1 MPEDLWQPR
10 IVAFV
15 CQWCTY
21 AGADLAG
28 TSRMKYDPNVRVV
41 KLPCSGR
48 IDPLFIVKAFEQGA
62 DGVLVSGCHP
72 GDCHYVTGNLLTRR
86 RFTAFRELLTF
97 LGLEPERLEF
107 SWVSAAEA
115 IKWTEVVDALA
126 DRIRQLGPRGSKWG
140 ADEVDNEFST
150 LRSALPGRPQA
161 GFPHAGAYVAGER
174 AIRETAHRLLESAEV
189 DVVVGYGQGTL
200 PSVSTPL
207 FVTRPDGVD
216 QLVWNEHCLHNLS
229 VYLTRDLVR
238 RMGRVGLV
246 AKGCDAKAVVALL
259 QEHQIDRQEI
269 TVIGVPCVGMA
280 DNGHLAAKCHSCD
293 VHMPA
298 FYDLL
303 VESDPPATAPA
314 MSDPRDAEIAEL
326 DSLTSD
332 ERRGYW
338 QQQLS
343 RCVRCYACRAVCP
356 LCYCDTCVVDRSRPQ
371 WVPPTFDG
379 RGNLSWNI
387 TRAMHLAGRC
397 IGCDECTRACPA
409 GIRLDLL
416 NRKLSLLIEET
427 YGYRAGFA
435 VDEAAPLT
443 TFRPEDQAEFIR

>member
-1 MPEDLWQPR
+1 MPEELWQPR

-28 TSRMKYDPNVRVV
+28 TSRMKYDPNVRIV

-72 GDCHYVTGNLLTRR
+72 GDCHYVTGNLLARR

-97 LGLEPERLEF
+97 LGLEPERLEV

-115 IKWTEVVDALA
+115 VKWTEVVDALA
-126 DRIRQLGPRGSKWG
+126 DRLRQLGPRGSKWG
-140 ADEVDNEFST
+140 ADVVAGGRSFQP
-150 LRSALPGRPQA
+150 SALPGRPESGRPPA
-161 GFPHAGAYVAGER
+161 DAYVAVER
-174 AIRETAHRLLESAEV
+174 DVRDTARRLLQSGDV
-189 DVVVGYGQGTL
+189 DAVVGYGQGTL
-200 PSVSTPL
+200 SDVTTPVFL
-207 FVTRPDGVD
+207 TSPDRVE
-216 QLVWNEHCLHNLS
+216 QLLWNEHCLHNLS

-238 RMGRVGLV
+238 RMGRIGIV
-246 AKGCDAKAVVALL
+246 AKGCDAKAIVELL
-259 QEHQIDRQEI
+259 HEHQIEREQV
-269 TVIGVPCVGMA
+269 TVIGVPCAGMV
-280 DNGHLAAKCHSCD
+280 DDGHLAAKCLSCD

-303 VESDPPATAPA
+303 AEGEPPGDGAAT
-314 MSDPRDAEIAEL
+314 SDPRDAEIAEL
-326 DSLTSD
+326 DALPPE
-332 ERRGYW
+332 ERRSYW
-338 QQQLS
+338 QEQFS

-356 LCYCDTCVVDRSRPQ
+356 LCYCDTCIVEKTRPQ
-371 WVPPTFDG
+371 WISPAFDG
-379 RGNLSWNI
+379 RSNLSWNI

-397 IGCDECTRACPA
+397 IGCDECARACPA
-409 GIRLDLL
+409 NIRLDLL
-416 NRKLSLLIEET
+416 NRKLSMLIEET

-435 VDEAAPLT
+435 MDEAPPLT